1 MVPSHLIVYVGV
13 VVAIAL
19 LPGPDTAVVTRN
31 ALVHGREAALGS
43 AVGVN
48 IGLMVW
54 TAATALGVAAILRSS
69 ATLYDLLKL
78 AGALYLIWI
87 GVRTLLESRRAAAGS
102 ARAAPGARLVDGRG
116 GLRQGLLSNLSNP
129 KVGIFF
135 TSLLPQFISPH
146 APALPQMLLLGAIFI
161 AFNLVWMSS
170 YAVAA
175 VRLSDVLSR
184 TRVKATIDRISGLVL
199 VGVGVGLA
207 LDR

>member
-1 MVPSHLIVYVGV
+1 
-13 VVAIAL
+13 
-19 LPGPDTAVVTRN
+19 
-31 ALVHGREAALGS
+31 
-43 AVGVN
+43 
-48 IGLMVW
+48 
-54 TAATALGVAAILRSS
+54 
-69 ATLYDLLKL
+69 
-78 AGALYLIWI
+78 
-87 GVRTLLESRRAAAGS
+87 VRTLLESRRVASGGAAAQAPAG
-102 ARAAPGARLVDGRG
+102 RALSGRG
-116 GLRQGLLSNLSNP
+116 GLRQGILSNLSNP

-135 TSLLPQFISPH
+135 TSLLPQFVSTH

-161 AFNLVWMSS
+161 AFNLVWMSG